1 MTRVA
6 AMLAVIAAL
15 FALTA
20 PAHAFRE
27 AEVQIRYCAGL
38 PIDQHLADG
47 SEVDCIMSSADGPL
61 AVEVD
66 FTDHWAQSIG
76 QSLHYARVL
85 ETRPAVILVCN
96 EGVRTS
102 TCERHLARMV
112 ETLEYWRIGM
122 FIWFCRSERDATLDE
137 CRFIDLYEVM
147 Q

>member
-1 MTRVA
+1 MNRPLG
-6 AMLAVIAAL
+6 LALIFHLAL
-15 FALTA
+15 LAT

-27 AEVQIRYCAGL
+27 AEVQQRYCAGM
-38 PIDQHLADG
+38 PIDQHLTDG
-47 SEVDCIMSSADGPL
+47 SEVDCVLPGADGPL

-66 FTDHWAQSIG
+66 FSDHWAQAIG
-76 QSLHYARVL
+76 QSLHYARIT

-102 TCERHLARMV
+102 TCERHLSRMLD
-112 ETLEYWRIGM
+112 TLEYWRIGM
-122 FIWFCRSERDATLDE
+122 FVWFCRSERDATLDE